1 MNFQWQNMFISTNNV
16 GISYILKISAGS
28 EILWLFLH
36 FHNCMH
42 NRGYY
47 FKPAND
53 FFFYS
58 QNSNLWSC
66 HAFHVLE
73 HIHPPIPAP
82 ALSFLVQV
90 AEITEEL
97 ATLPKR
103 AQLAAAFIT
112 YLSAAPEGLRKTCL
126 EEWAKSACLESLY
139 LVIHV
144 LKFQYTKTVFF
155 DKWGKCSI
163 S

>member
-1 MNFQWQNMFISTNNV
+1 M
-16 GISYILKISAGS
+16 
-28 EILWLFLH
+28 
-36 FHNCMH
+36 
-42 NRGYY
+42 
-47 FKPAND
+47 
-53 FFFYS
+53 
-58 QNSNLWSC
+58 
-66 HAFHVLE
+66 
-73 HIHPPIPAP
+73 
-82 ALSFLVQV
+82 QV

-126 EEWAKSACLESLY
+126 EEWTKSACLESLY

-155 DKWGKCSI
+155 DK
-163 S
+163 